1 MKSGENEEWIG
12 KGSHGG
18 PAGLPAYLREH
29 STLTLCTMPRKALIL
44 SALSTLAM
52 TFPTPA
58 LDLTT
63 AVGFTTDLNSAPDWS
78 LEKTQAF
85 QRHQTLPASWTK
97 SLRPHTITAQFT
109 WRAASVRIILMSLL
123 IIMTG
128 APAQPNTSMESDCK
142 SQIKT
147 YFSHILRSSEVGLS
161 RLSQC
166 PRNPDLK
173 WISVCLQTGQK
184 LWEKLP

>member
-1 MKSGENEEWIG
+1 MAFLLTLE
-12 KGSHGG
+12 
-18 PAGLPAYLREH
+18 
-29 STLTLCTMPRKALIL
+29 STPHTLCTMPRKALIL

-85 QRHQTLPASWTK
+85 QWHQTLPASWKK
-97 SLRPHTITAQFT
+97 SRRPHTITTQFT
-109 WRAASVRIILMSLL
+109 GRASSVRIIPMSLL
-123 IIMTG
+123 FIMTG

-147 YFSHILRSSEVGLS
+147 FFSYIEKFRSRSFKPITV
-161 RLSQC
+161 
-166 PRNPDLK
+166 P
-173 WISVCLQTGQK
+173 
-184 LWEKLP
+184 